1 MMTGIVF
8 PGTRAA
14 ADALQA
20 AFDTRLGYPKA
31 GVDVGAGR
39 HTPPAQSQTTHGSNV
54 LTNGALFALQTS
66 NEIDAASDVPIGVG
80 VRQSL
85 DNTWS

>member
-1 MMTGIVF
+1 MTGIVF
-8 PGTRAA
+8 PGIRNA

-20 AFDTRLGYPKA
+20 AFDTRLGYPKP

-39 HTPPAQSQTTHGSNV
+39 HTPLAQSQTLHGAAV
-54 LTNGALFALQTS
+54 LTNGTFFALQTS
-66 NEIDAASDVPIGVG
+66 PEIDAASDVPIGVG